1 MPTPAANINP
11 SILTWARERAQF
23 SPGMLAKKL
32 NIKEDKLDSW
42 KIGEIQPTFKQA
54 QKIAKA
60 THIPSGYLFLPE
72 PPEEELPVADLRTV
86 GNEPLNR
93 PGAELIEVIRQA
105 LFRQAWFQDYLKTH
119 AFDQNPVVARKHLDT
134 PVVEIV
140 DDMRNVSGLT
150 RTPFKGNWKDHFKY
164 LIQRIE
170 SLNIPVMRSGVI
182 SSNTHKPLSVKE
194 FRGFALSDKLAS
206 VIFINLTDAPPARLF
221 TLIRELAHV
230 WTGVSGISD
239 TKPDANSREE
249 QTCNSI
255 AAELD
260 NLVPVATKFHISQWV
275 IARRALENKLVS
287 FSDYSRHSHKVIEN
301 YKNKKGGGGGNYYLN
316 LKGKVSE
323 RFSVAVP
330 GEALDELMDW
340 AKPRKSMFVPVSDLE
355 TQNIF
360 AQVSTHVMTLD
371 HMKTGAREEF
381 LNCADPW
388 LVAKA
393 KTLTDEI
400 EITVVT
406 HETFDPHIRKK
417 IKLPDICKY
426 FNIPYINTFDAL
438 RKLEAEFVLA
448 TA

>member
-170 SLNIPVMRSGVI
+170 SLNIPVMRSGV
-182 SSNTHKPLSVKE
+182 
-194 FRGFALSDKLAS
+194 GFALSDKLAS

-287 FSDYSRHSHKVIEN
+287 
-301 YKNKKGGGGGNYYLN
+301 
-316 LKGKVSE
+316 
-323 RFSVAVP
+323 
-330 GEALDELMDW
+330 
-340 AKPRKSMFVPVSDLE
+340 RKQISKF
-355 TQNIF
+355 F
-360 AQVSTHVMTLD
+360 
-371 HMKTGAREEF
+371 
-381 LNCADPW
+381 
-388 LVAKA
+388 
-393 KTLTDEI
+393 
-400 EITVVT
+400 
-406 HETFDPHIRKK
+406 
-417 IKLPDICKY
+417 
-426 FNIPYINTFDAL
+426 
-438 RKLEAEFVLA
+438 
-448 TA
+448 